1 MDKAIGFRIPKSK
14 EKVWD
19 EFLQLLEDKYGK
31 KKGMVSMV
39 IIQLVEQF
47 IRANKEGGIDPLQI
61 SMHTCAKSDF
71 PNLST
76 ENSVKRRYKS
86 LNTSNNGDV
95 KASKFDQE
103 IEEIKRRI
111 MERFPDGAT
120 SISKQLIYGIIGNV
134 CKVTDK
140 RSIKAR
146 AAILVSQGF
155 LVDLGGTFFAIPR
168 YGNSAVKSSVSNN
181 GNGSYEEE
189 QGYERII
196 HLKEA
201 NPVKDGYNG
210 Y

>member
-14 EKVWD
+14 EKVWE

-61 SMHTCAKSDF
+61 SIHTCAKPDF
-71 PNLST
+71 QALGT
-76 ENSVKRRYKS
+76 ENIVKRRYKS

-95 KASKFDQE
+95 KASKFNQE

-111 MERFPDGAT
+111 MERFPDGAFG
-120 SISKQLIYGIIGNV
+120 ISKQLIYGIIGDV
-134 CKVTDK
+134 CKITDK

-146 AAILVSQGF
+146 ALVLGSQGF
-155 LVDLGGTFFAIPR
+155 LIDMGGYFAIPA
-168 YGNSAVKSSVSNN
+168 NKSDTLAVQPSVSYN

-189 QGYERII
+189 QGYEGIT
-196 HLKEA
+196 
-201 NPVKDGYNG
+201 
-210 Y
+210 

>member
-14 EKVWD
+14 EKVWE
-19 EFLQLLEDKYGK
+19 EFLQLLEEKYGK

-86 LNTSNNGDV
+86 LNTSNNGDI

-111 MERFPDGAT
+111 MERFPDGAFG
-120 SISKQLIYGIIGNV
+120 ISKQPIYGIIGDV
-134 CKVTDK
+134 CKVTDR

-146 AAILVSQGF
+146 ALILVSQGF
-155 LVDLGGTFFAIPR
+155 LIDMGRYFAIPR